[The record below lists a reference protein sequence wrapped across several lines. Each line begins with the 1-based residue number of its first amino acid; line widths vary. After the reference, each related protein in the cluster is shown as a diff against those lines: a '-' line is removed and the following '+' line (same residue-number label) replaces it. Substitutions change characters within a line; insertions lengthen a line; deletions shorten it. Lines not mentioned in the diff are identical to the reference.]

1 MAGERKGQLERA
13 GPFGLTPFLS
23 LRLRQTRPAGNPC
36 ERDARSF
43 IVRDDPAFR
52 KLPSRIFEASM
63 KLFHRLAVG
72 STALVSSLSMHA
84 WAQPAAGARVLPP
97 IPYTQFTLP
106 NGLRVIL
113 HEDHSV
119 PIVGVN
125 VWYHVGSKNETPG
138 RTGFAHLFEHMMF
151 QGSRNY
157 DDDYF
162 RPLQSVGGT
171 INGSTNADRTNY
183 YEVVPSNYLERALFL
198 EADRMGGLL
207 DALTETKLA
216 NQRDVVKNE
225 KRQNYD
231 NRPYGLASARI
242 AELLY
247 PPAHPYHWLTIGALE
262 DLTAAS
268 MTDVKGFFRRFYTPN
283 NASLTIAGDINP
295 REARAL
301 VTKHFGSIPRGP
313 AANPVR
319 AGQPVLEKEIR
330 ATMQDQVS
338 LPRLYMVWHTV
349 PEVSPDD
356 ADFDV
361 LAAILAD
368 GKSSRLERALVYDQ
382 QIAQAV
388 TAGQQSR
395 EIAGTMQISV
405 TAKRGASLDSI
416 EAVVKR
422 EIARIASQAPTRQ
435 VVDQVYNEIEANFI
449 YGLQTVQ
456 GKADRMNAYAT
467 FRGNPG
473 FFEEHLRRYRA
484 VTPADVQRVARRYL
498 TDNRLVFTVLPGAR
512 SPGATRVASSSG
524 TDGGVQPPASTA
536 ARAGAAA
543 AARDAALPAGGP
555 PPRFTLPQ
563 IQRRQRTNGLE
574 VLIVEHHELPVVTL
588 NLVVKS
594 GSAADPADRAG
605 LASAVAGLLDDG
617 TTTRSAIEIAEQLKA
632 IGANLTTSTGWDA
645 STITLTTLTRHA
657 DQALGIFGD
666 VLLNP
671 AFAEPEV
678 ARFRD
683 SRLTALAQ
691 RRDDATAIA
700 GVVYPAILYGTSHPY
715 GRPAQGDE
723 ASTRALSAA
732 DARAFYAARY
742 LPNNSTLIVVGDVKP
757 DEILPKLERTLG
769 TWKPGVAPVLTLAP
783 PPTRDRSVIY
793 LVDRPGAAQSVLNI
807 GYVGVP
813 RSSADY
819 FPILVLNHIL
829 GGQFISRV
837 NLNLREN
844 KGYTYGARTL
854 FDYRHGAGPFAA
866 TAGVQTAVTKES
878 VNEFLKELRGIRGEI
893 PVTEEELG
901 NAKRGLTLGYP
912 RGFETP
918 AQIAARLSD
927 VAVYGLPAN
936 YFDNYVANIE
946 RVTLA
951 DINRVAKSSI
961 DPNRLAILVVGD
973 RKVIEPSLRELAGLA
988 NTITLL
994 DSEGRPLTET
1004 RSVTP

>member
-1 MAGERKGQLERA
+1 
-13 GPFGLTPFLS
+13 
-23 LRLRQTRPAGNPC
+23 
-36 ERDARSF
+36 
-43 IVRDDPAFR
+43 
-52 KLPSRIFEASM
+52 M
-63 KLFHRLAVG
+63 KLVSRLVLGVTATVG
-72 STALVSSLSMHA
+72 IASPTF
-84 WAQPAAGARVLPP
+84 AQAPAAARVLPP
-97 IPYTQFTLP
+97 IPFTEFTLP

-119 PIVGVN
+119 PIVAVN
-125 VWYHVGSKNETPG
+125 VWYHVGSKNEVPG

-162 RPLQSVGGT
+162 RPLQTIGGT
-171 INGSTNADRTNY
+171 LNGSTNSDRTNY
-183 YEVVPSNYLERALFL
+183 YEVVPSNYLERALFM

-207 DALTETKLA
+207 DAITEEKLA

-242 AELLY
+242 AEILY
-247 PPAHPYHWLTIGALE
+247 PRSHPYHWLTIGALE

-268 MTDVKGFFRRFYTPN
+268 MNDVKGFFRRFYTPN

-349 PEVSPDD
+349 PEFSPDD
-356 ADFDV
+356 AALDV

-422 EIARIASQAPTRQ
+422 EIARIAAEAPTRQ

-467 FRGNPG
+467 YRGNPG

-498 TDNRLVFTVLPGAR
+498 TDNRLVFTVLPGPR
-512 SPGATRVASSSG
+512 TPTTRVASTTG
-524 TDGGVQPPASTA
+524 AEGGVQAPASTP
-536 ARAGAAA
+536 ARASAAA
-543 AARDAALPAGGP
+543 AARDATLPAGGA

-563 IQRRQRTNGLE
+563 IQRRQLTNGLE
-574 VLIVEHHELPVVTL
+574 VLVVEHHELPVVTL

-617 TTTRSAIEIAEQLKA
+617 TTTRSAIEIADQLKA

-666 VLLNP
+666 VVLNP
-671 AFAEPEV
+671 AFAEAEV

-723 ASTRALSAA
+723 ASTRALTAA
-732 DARAFYAARY
+732 DARAFYTARY

-757 DEILPKLERTLG
+757 DEIVPKLERTLG
-769 TWKPGVAPVLTLAP
+769 AWKAGVAPVLTLAP
-783 PPTRDRSVIY
+783 PPARDRSVIY

-807 GYVGVP
+807 GHVGVP

-819 FPILVLNHIL
+819 FPIVVLNHIL

-854 FDYRHGAGPFAA
+854 FDYRHGPGPFAA

-878 VNEFLKELRGIRGEI
+878 VGEFLKELRGIRGEI
-893 PVTEEELG
+893 PVTAEELE

-936 YFDNYVANIE
+936 YFDNYVANIQ

-951 DINRVAKSSI
+951 DVTRVANSSI

-973 RKVIEPSLRELAGLA
+973 RKAIEPGLRQLAGLA

-994 DSEGRPLTET
+994 DAEGRPVAEA
-1004 RSVTP
+1004 SVPSP